1 MDTVQHKRSL
11 AEVRQFLPSR
21 EIENLDGRRGI
32 CGIFLAQTGN
42 VLLTAI
48 LALTACKGKN
58 SK

>member
-1 MDTVQHKRSL
+1 MQGQLSL
-11 AEVRQFLPSR
+11 IAVLP
-21 EIENLDGRRGI
+21 NYPWRRWV

-42 VLLTAI
+42 VVLTAI